1 LSQSRH
7 QKLSGF
13 ASPETKAEPGLM
25 KNAVKESAI
34 LRSVRATLARLLEE
48 NKAIPRPAVTLAFAQ
63 SLDGCITA
71 CKGSSTAISG
81 DQSFFMTHQLRA
93 MHDAILVG
101 INTVLVDDPQLTVR
115 YADGENP
122 IPVVLDSR
130 LRTPP
135 TAKFL
140 HQDKRQAIIVT
151 LQNASKQRESKLV
164 EAGARVIRMPEA
176 PAGGIR
182 LTDLFRWLREQYVN
196 TLMIE
201 GGSKVICSVLADRLV
216 DQLVLTI
223 APRFFGRSGVSA
235 VETLNC
241 AQSLCN
247 PSLTNVEVE
256 QLGDDLVVHGSLVCD
271 DTDPVDQ

>member
-1 LSQSRH
+1 M
-7 QKLSGF
+7 
-13 ASPETKAEPGLM
+13 E
-25 KNAVKESAI
+25 NAVKESPI
-34 LRSVRATLARLLEE
+34 LDSVRTTLTRLEE
-48 NKAIPRPAVTLAFAQ
+48 KNKANPRPAVTLAFAQ

-71 CKGSSTAISG
+71 CQGSSTAISG
-81 DQSFFMTHQLRA
+81 DQSFLMTHQLRA

-122 IPVVLDSR
+122 IPVVLDSC

-135 TAKFL
+135 TAKLL
-140 HQDKRQAIIVT
+140 HQEKQQAIIVT
-151 LQNASKQRESKLV
+151 LQDASKEREEKLF

-176 PAGGIR
+176 PAGGIQ
-182 LTDLFRWLREQYVN
+182 LTDLFSWLRKQNVN
-196 TLMIE
+196 TLMVE
-201 GGSKVICSVLADRLV
+201 GGAKVICSVLAARLV

-241 AQSLCN
+241 AQSVT
-247 PSLTNVEVE
+247 SLTNVEVE
-256 QLGDDLVVHGSLVCD
+256 QLGDDLVVRGNLACD
-271 DTDPVDQ
+271 ETDPVDR